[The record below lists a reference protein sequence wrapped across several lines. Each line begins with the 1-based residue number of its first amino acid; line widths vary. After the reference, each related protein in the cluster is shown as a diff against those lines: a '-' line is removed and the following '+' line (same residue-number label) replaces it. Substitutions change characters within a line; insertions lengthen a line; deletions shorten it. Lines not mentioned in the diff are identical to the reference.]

1 MFFIAKQKNN
11 KPKKLRSLVKKSS
24 KLWKIS
30 LGKNLSEKKL
40 DEFAQTHFL
49 KIKTPMSL
57 RYWIRLTGI
66 TYEERFE
73 TLLETI
79 SKYQL

>member
-1 MFFIAKQKNN
+1 MKFEFVSN
-11 KPKKLRSLVKKSS
+11 KSS

-40 DEFAQTHFL
+40 NEFAQTHFL
-49 KIKTPMSL
+49 KLKTPMSL